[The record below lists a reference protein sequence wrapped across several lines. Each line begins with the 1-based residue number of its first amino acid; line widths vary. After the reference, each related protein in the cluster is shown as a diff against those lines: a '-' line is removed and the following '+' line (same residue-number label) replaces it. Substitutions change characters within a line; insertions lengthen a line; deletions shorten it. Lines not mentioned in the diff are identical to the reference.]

1 MNLLSV
7 FRWLE
12 DTGVGRAIR
21 DSIWLFPLIE
31 GVHLAAFALIG
42 GAIVLVDLRLLG
54 LGLRRQPIAVVAR
67 EAQPWFLGGL
77 AVMIASG
84 ALLFLSEAVKC
95 YYSQPFW
102 VKMSALF
109 LAILFTFTVRR
120 RVVTADEVPARPV
133 RGRLV
138 ALASL
143 ALWGTVAWG
152 GRWIGFSG

>member
-1 MNLLSV
+1 VNLLSV

-31 GVHLAAFALIG
+31 GVHLVAFAIIG

-54 LGLRRQPIAVVAR
+54 LGLRGQPTAVVAR
-67 EAQPWFLGGL
+67 EAQPWLLGAL

-109 LAILFTFTVRR
+109 LAVLFTFTVRR
-120 RVVTADEVPARPV
+120 RVVAADEIPARPV

-138 ALASL
+138 ALASI
-143 ALWGTVAWG
+143 ALWGAVAWG